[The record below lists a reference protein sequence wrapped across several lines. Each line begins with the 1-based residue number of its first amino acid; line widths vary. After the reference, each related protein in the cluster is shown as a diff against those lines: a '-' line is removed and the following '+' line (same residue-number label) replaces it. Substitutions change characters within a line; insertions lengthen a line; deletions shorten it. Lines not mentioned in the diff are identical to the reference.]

1 MLGGTKTQAQDRN
14 DEAPDF
20 ERGSD
25 PIEWPSE
32 DHADG
37 EHADFGA
44 DLGDAE
50 MDAGPAG
57 AAQIEAPILELTPTK
72 PDRFPYLSYILL
84 FLVTAAAS
92 AAVVLAIA

>member
-1 MLGGTKTQAQDRN
+1 MLGGTKTQAQNRN

-20 ERGSD
+20 ERGPG
-25 PIEWPSE
+25 PIEWPPE
-32 DHADG
+32 DLADG
-37 EHADFGA
+37 EDADFGV

-50 MDAGPAG
+50 MDADPAS
-57 AAQIEAPILELTPTK
+57 APQIEAPLLELAQTK

-92 AAVVLAIA
+92 AAVVLAFG

>member
-20 ERGSD
+20 ERGTH
-25 PIEWPSE
+25 PIEWPPE

-37 EHADFGA
+37 EDADFGA
-44 DLGDAE
+44 ELGDAE
-50 MDAGPAG
+50 MDATPSSPP
-57 AAQIEAPILELTPTK
+57 QIEAPLLELAETE

-92 AAVVLAIA
+92 AAVVLAFA

>member
-20 ERGSD
+20 ERGPGPTESPPRD
-25 PIEWPSE
+25 Y
-32 DHADG
+32 ADG
-37 EHADFGA
+37 ADADFGA
-44 DLGDAE
+44 DQDHPE
-50 MDAGPAG
+50 NDAGPAS
-57 AAQIEAPILELTPTK
+57 APQIEAPILELTPTT

-92 AAVVLAIA
+92 AAVVLAFA

>member
-25 PIEWPSE
+25 PIDWPSE

-44 DLGDAE
+44 DS
-50 MDAGPAG
+50 GPAG